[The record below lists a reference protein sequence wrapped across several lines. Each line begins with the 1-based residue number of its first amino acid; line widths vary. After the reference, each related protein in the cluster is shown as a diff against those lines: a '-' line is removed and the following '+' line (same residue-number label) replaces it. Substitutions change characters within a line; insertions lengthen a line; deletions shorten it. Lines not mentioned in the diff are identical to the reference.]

1 MMGWRRWV
9 LSACCWCAAC
19 ATWAGDA
26 SHKEAVSLQVQDA
39 DVRGVLQGLAELYP
53 FNILMSDAV
62 KGRVSLRLEAVPWR
76 QAVEWVAQSQGLA
89 WRWQGDTVW
98 IGTPEEMVSRDT
110 LRLQA
115 ALALEAVE
123 PLRTQGFRLQYAKAT
138 DIVTQLLPPGDK
150 TGAAPRMLSARGSA
164 MAEPRSNHVFVTD
177 TDARLQRVTALIAQV
192 DIPVRQVMIEARI
205 VEAEDSFGKA
215 LGVRLGAGVPDFRLG
230 NRTQARLGPNYGSLT
245 TVEGETPSAPFVN
258 LPANPSS
265 AAAATVALSLFSPAA
280 SRFLNLEISAL
291 ESDGKGRIVS
301 SPRVVTA
308 DQVKA
313 LIEQGTEF
321 PYQTATA
328 SGATAIAFRKAN
340 LKLEVTPRITP
351 EGHVVLDLSINK
363 DSRGETTTSGIA
375 INTKHV
381 QTQVLIENGGTVVIG
396 GIFEHVE
403 REELHRVPGLGRLPM
418 LGALFRSRQTVFSK
432 SELLVFITPRVL
444 HTHRAEVGG

>member
-1 MMGWRRWV
+1 MITLRWWWLGV
-9 LSACCWCAAC
+9 CCWSFVAG
-19 ATWAGDA
+19 TWAEEVP
-26 SHKEAVSLQVQDA
+26 HHEAVSLQVQDA
-39 DVRGVLQGLAELYP
+39 DVRGVLQGLAEVHP
-53 FNILMSDAV
+53 FNVLMSDAV
-62 KGRVSLRLEAVPWR
+62 KGRVSLRLDAVPWR
-76 QAVEWVAQSQGLA
+76 QAVEWVAQSQGLT

-138 DIVTQLLPPGDK
+138 DLVTQLLPPGDK

-164 MAEPRSNHVFVTD
+164 MAETRSNHVFVTD
-177 TDARLQRVTALIAQV
+177 TDARLQRVAALIAQV

-215 LGVRLGAGVPDFRLG
+215 LGVRLGAGVPDVRVG
-230 NRTQARLGPNYGSLT
+230 GRTQARVGPNYGSLT
-245 TVEGETPSAPFVN
+245 PGEGASEPFVN

-280 SRFLNLEISAL
+280 SRFLNLEVSAL
-291 ESDGKGRIVS
+291 EADGKGRIVS

-328 SGATAIAFRKAN
+328 GGATAIAFRKAN

-396 GIFEHVE
+396 GIFEHIE
-403 REELHRVPGLGRLPM
+403 RQELHQVPGLGRLPL
-418 LGALFRSRQTVFSK
+418 LGALFRSKQMVSSK

-444 HTHRAEVGG
+444 HTHRAETGG

>member
-1 MMGWRRWV
+1 MNKRLLV
-9 LSACCWCAAC
+9 LTGVCFWGVLFAA
-19 ATWAGDA
+19 DLELE
-26 SHKEAVSLQVQDA
+26 KPVSLQVQDA
-39 DVRGVLQGLAELYP
+39 DIRGVLQGLAEAQA
-53 FNILMSDAV
+53 FNLLMSEAV
-62 KGRVSLRLEAVPWR
+62 KGRVSLRLADVPGR

-89 WRWQGDTVW
+89 WRWQG
-98 IGTPEEMVSRDT
+98 GTIWVGTQEEMVSRDT
-110 LRLQA
+110 MRLQA

-177 TDARLQRVTALIAQV
+177 TDARLQRVADLIAQV

-205 VEAEDSFGKA
+205 VEADDSFGKA
-215 LGVRLGAGVPDFRLG
+215 LGVRLGAGLPDVRLG
-230 NRTQARLGPNYGSLT
+230 GSAQARIAPTLGALSAQGGNALL
-245 TVEGETPSAPFVN
+245 APFVN
-258 LPANPSS
+258 LPANPNS

-280 SRFLNLEISAL
+280 SRFLNLEVSAL
-291 ESDGKGRIVS
+291 EADGKGRIVS

-321 PYQTATA
+321 PYQTATS

-340 LKLEVTPRITP
+340 LRLEVTPRITP

-396 GIFEHVE
+396 GIFEHVQ
-403 REELHRVPGLGRLPM
+403 REELHQVPGLGRLPV
-418 LGALFRSRQTVFSK
+418 LGALFRSKQMVSSK

-444 HTHRAEVGG
+444 YSHKADAGG

>member
-1 MMGWRRWV
+1 MKIRHCGALV
-9 LSACCWCAAC
+9 ACCWFAA
-19 ATWAGDA
+19 WGA
-26 SHKEAVSLQVQDA
+26 SANQIPPDGSVSLQAQEA
-39 DVRGVLQGLAELYP
+39 DIRGVIQGLAEVHP
-53 FNILMSDAV
+53 FNVLMSEAV
-62 KGRVSLRLEAVPWR
+62 KGQVSLRLDAVPWR
-76 QAVEWVAQSQGLA
+76 QAVEWVAQSQGFA

-98 IGTPEEMVSRDT
+98 IGTPEEMVLRDT
-110 LRLQA
+110 SRLQA

-123 PLRTQGFRLQYAKAT
+123 SLRTQGFRLQYAKAT
-138 DIVTQLLPPGDK
+138 DIVSQLLPPGDK
-150 TGAAPRMLSARGSA
+150 TGVAPRMLSARGSA

-177 TDARLQRVTALIAQV
+177 TDARLQRVAALIAQV

-215 LGVRLGAGVPDFRLG
+215 LGVRLGAGLPDMRLG
-230 NRTQARLGPNYGSLT
+230 NSAQARLAPNFGSLT
-245 TVEGETPSAPFVN
+245 PGEGVASSAPFVN

-265 AAAATVALSLFSPAA
+265 AAAATVALSLFSPSA

-291 ESDGKGRIVS
+291 EADGKGRIVS

-328 SGATAIAFRKAN
+328 SGATTIAFRKAN

-396 GIFEHVE
+396 GIFEHIE
-403 REELHRVPGLGRLPM
+403 REELHQVPGLGRLPV
-418 LGALFRSRQTVFSK
+418 LGALFRSRQSVSSK

-444 HTHRAEVGG
+444 QAPRTQAGG

>member
-1 MMGWRRWV
+1 
-9 LSACCWCAAC
+9 LSEGV
-19 ATWAGDA
+19 T
-26 SHKEAVSLQVQDA
+26 LQVQDA
-39 DVRGVLQGLAELYP
+39 DIRGVLQGLTQVHP
-53 FNILMSDAV
+53 FNVLMSDAV
-62 KGRVSLRLEAVPWR
+62 KGRVTLRLSAVPWR

-98 IGTPEEMVSRDT
+98 IGTPEEMVARDT

-123 PLRTQGFRLQYAKAT
+123 SLVTKGFRLQYAKST

-177 TDARLQRVTALIAQV
+177 TQARLDRIAELIAQV

-205 VEAEDSFGKA
+205 VEADDSFGKS
-215 LGVRLGAGVPDFRLG
+215 LGVRLGGGVPDVRL
-230 NRTQARLGPNYGSLT
+230 NAQAQVRVGSNYEAL
-245 TVEGETPSAPFVN
+245 TPSDDPAVVAPFLS
-258 LPANPSS
+258 LPAHPSS

-291 ESDGKGRIVS
+291 EADGKGRIVS
-301 SPRVVTA
+301 SPRVITA

-321 PYQTATA
+321 PYQTATS

-351 EGHVVLDLSINK
+351 EGHVVLDLAINK

-403 REELHRVPGLGRLPM
+403 REQVHQVPGLGRLPV
-418 LGALFRSRQTVFSK
+418 LGALFRSRQTVSSK

-444 HTHRAEVGG
+444 QTQRADLGG

>member
-1 MMGWRRWV
+1 MTRRWCMA
-9 LSACCWCAAC
+9 LLCCCC
-19 ATWAGDA
+19 VQLVIA
-26 SHKEAVSLQVQDA
+26 SESEPPNSVSLQVNDA
-39 DVRGVLQGLAELYP
+39 DVRGVLQGLADAHP
-53 FNILMSDAV
+53 FNVLMSDAV
-62 KGRVSLRLEAVPWR
+62 KGRVTLRLTQVSWR

-98 IGTPEEMVSRDT
+98 IGTPEEMVARDT

-138 DIVTQLLPPGDK
+138 EIVAQLLPPGDK
-150 TGAAPRMLSARGSA
+150 SGTVPRMLSARGSA

-177 TDARLQRVTALIAQV
+177 TETRLQRVSALIAQV

-205 VEAEDSFGKA
+205 VEADDSFGKA
-215 LGVRLGAGVPDFRLG
+215 LGVRLGGGFPS
-230 NRTQARLGPNYGSLT
+230 ARIGPNLGSLT
-245 TVEGETPSAPFVN
+245 SQDATLLQAPFVN
-258 LPANPSS
+258 LPANPNSGL
-265 AAAATVALSLFSPAA
+265 AATMAVSLFSPAA
-280 SRFLNLEISAL
+280 SRFLNLEVSAL
-291 ESDGKGRIVS
+291 EADGKGRIVS

-321 PYQTATA
+321 PYQTATT

-340 LKLEVTPRITP
+340 LRLEVTPRITP

-396 GIFEHVE
+396 GIFEHVQ
-403 REELHRVPGLGRLPM
+403 REEVQQVPGLGRIPV
-418 LGALFRSRQTVFSK
+418 LGALFRSRHMVFSK

-444 HTHRAEVGG
+444 HNHRAEAGG

>member
-1 MMGWRRWV
+1 MNHWWGV
-9 LSACCWCAAC
+9 LVGGCCWGMVL
-19 ATWAGDA
+19 ATEVGPE
-26 SHKEAVSLQVQDA
+26 KPVSLQVQDA
-39 DVRGVLQGLAELYP
+39 DIRGVLQGLADAHP
-53 FNILMSDAV
+53 FNLLMSEAV
-62 KGRVSLRLEAVPWR
+62 KGRVSVRLADVSGR

-98 IGTPEEMVSRDT
+98 VGTQEEMVSRDT
-110 LRLQA
+110 MRLQA

-150 TGAAPRMLSARGSA
+150 TGTAPRMLSARGSA

-177 TDARLQRVTALIAQV
+177 TDARLQRVADLIAQV

-205 VEAEDSFGKA
+205 VEADDSFGKA
-215 LGVRLGAGVPDFRLG
+215 LGVRLGGGIPDVRLG
-230 NRTQARLGPNYGSLT
+230 GSTQARVAPTFGALSSQDGAVLG
-245 TVEGETPSAPFVN
+245 APFVN
-258 LPANPSS
+258 LPANPNS

-280 SRFLNLEISAL
+280 SRFLNLEVSAL
-291 ESDGKGRIVS
+291 EADGKGRIVS

-321 PYQTATA
+321 PYQTATS

-396 GIFEHVE
+396 GIFEHVQ
-403 REELHRVPGLGRLPM
+403 REELHQVPGLGRIPV
-418 LGALFRSRQTVFSK
+418 LGALFRSKQMVSSK

-444 HTHRAEVGG
+444 HSHRAEAGG

>member
-1 MMGWRRWV
+1 MNAFHRLCWGV
-9 LSACCWCAAC
+9 CCWCSIWGAWGNDGPPPS
-19 ATWAGDA
+19 T
-26 SHKEAVSLQVQDA
+26 VSLHVEDA
-39 DVRGVLQGLAELYP
+39 DVRGVLQGLTEVHP
-53 FNILMSDAV
+53 FNVLMSDAV
-62 KGRVSLRLEAVPWR
+62 KGRVSLRLADVPWR

-89 WRWQGDTVW
+89 WRWQEDTVW
-98 IGTPEEMVSRDT
+98 IGTPEEMLSRDT

-150 TGAAPRMLSARGSA
+150 TGTAPRMLSARGSA

-177 TDARLQRVTALIAQV
+177 TDARLQRVATLIAQV

-205 VEAEDSFGKA
+205 VEADDSFGKA
-215 LGVRLGAGVPDFRLG
+215 LGVRLGAGVPDIRLG
-230 NRTQARLGPNYGSLT
+230 GSTQARLAPNYAALT
-245 TVEGETPSAPFVN
+245 SQDAAVANAPFVN
-258 LPANPSS
+258 LPANPNS
-265 AAAATVALSLFSPAA
+265 AAAATFALSLFSPAA
-280 SRFLNLEISAL
+280 SRFLNLEVSAL
-291 ESDGKGRIVS
+291 EADGKGRIVS

-351 EGHVVLDLSINK
+351 EGHVVLDLTINK

-396 GIFEHVE
+396 GIFEHVS
-403 REELHRVPGLGRLPM
+403 REELHQVPGLGRIPI
-418 LGALFRSRQTVFSK
+418 LGALFRSRQTVSSK

-444 HTHRAEVGG
+444 HTHRPEAGG

>member
-1 MMGWRRWV
+1 MSSLPSWCFG
-9 LSACCWCAAC
+9 LCCCLASASWAAEPS
-19 ATWAGDA
+19 AGE
-26 SHKEAVSLQVQDA
+26 SVSLQVQDA
-39 DVRGVLQGLAELYP
+39 DVRGVLQGLAKVHP
-53 FNILMSDAV
+53 FNVLMSDAV
-62 KGRVSLRLEAVPWR
+62 KGRVSLRLASVPWR
-76 QAVEWVAQSQGLA
+76 QAVEWVAQSQGFA

-98 IGTPEEMVSRDT
+98 IGTPEEMVARDT

-177 TDARLQRVTALIAQV
+177 TDARLQRVAALIAQV

-205 VEAEDSFGKA
+205 VEADDSFGKA
-215 LGVRLGAGVPDFRLG
+215 LGVRLGMGVPDIQLG
-230 NRTQARLGPNYGSLT
+230 GSTQARLGPTFGSLT
-245 TVEGETPSAPFVN
+245 SGGSSLDAPFVN
-258 LPANPSS
+258 LPANPNS
-265 AAAATVALSLFSPAA
+265 AAAATMALSLFSPSA
-280 SRFLNLEISAL
+280 SRFLNLEVSAL
-291 ESDGKGRIVS
+291 EADGKGRIVS

-363 DSRGETTTSGIA
+363 DSRGETTASGIA
-375 INTKHV
+375 INTKHI

-403 REELHRVPGLGRLPM
+403 RQERLQVPGLGSLPL
-418 LGALFRSRQTVFSK
+418 LGALFRSRQTVSSK

-444 HTHRAEVGG
+444 QTHRAAEGR

>member
-1 MMGWRRWV
+1 
-9 LSACCWCAAC
+9 
-19 ATWAGDA
+19 
-26 SHKEAVSLQVQDA
+26 
-39 DVRGVLQGLAELYP
+39 
-53 FNILMSDAV
+53 
-62 KGRVSLRLEAVPWR
+62 
-76 QAVEWVAQSQGLA
+76 
-89 WRWQGDTVW
+89 
-98 IGTPEEMVSRDT
+98 
-110 LRLQA
+110 
-115 ALALEAVE
+115 
-123 PLRTQGFRLQYAKAT
+123 
-138 DIVTQLLPPGDK
+138 
-150 TGAAPRMLSARGSA
+150 

-177 TDARLQRVTALIAQV
+177 TDSRLQRVAALIAQV

-215 LGVRLGAGVPDFRLG
+215 LGVRLGAGVPDFRVG
-230 NRTQARLGPNYGSLT
+230 GRTQARLGTNYGSLT
-245 TVEGETPSAPFVN
+245 PVEGGAPTAPFVN
-258 LPANPSS
+258 LPANPNS

-291 ESDGKGRIVS
+291 EADGKGRIVS

-403 REELHRVPGLGRLPM
+403 RQELHQVPGLGRLPV
-418 LGALFRSRQTVFSK
+418 LGALFRSRQTVSSK

>member
-1 MMGWRRWV
+1 MKPGYGIVV
-9 LSACCWCAAC
+9 LWALWTQIGVHAA
-19 ATWAGDA
+19 TETPHPG
-26 SHKEAVSLQVQDA
+26 VSLEVQDA
-39 DVRGVLQGLAELYP
+39 DIRGVLQGLAAVHP
-53 FNILMSDAV
+53 FNLLMSDAV
-62 KGRVSLRLEAVPWR
+62 KGRVSLRLSSVPWR

-98 IGTPEEMVSRDT
+98 IGTSEEMVARDT
-110 LRLQA
+110 QRLQA
-115 ALALEAVE
+115 ALALEALE
-123 PLRTQGFRLQYAKAT
+123 PLHTQGFRLQYAKAT

-150 TGAAPRMLSARGSA
+150 TGASPRMLSARGSA

-177 TDARLQRVTALIAQV
+177 TPDRLQRVAALIAQV

-205 VEAEDSFGKA
+205 IEADDSFGKA
-215 LGVRLGAGVPDFRLG
+215 LGVRLGAGLPDLRLG
-230 NRTQARLGPNYGSLT
+230 GSTLARVAPNYSALSSGP
-245 TVEGETPSAPFVN
+245 GASAPFVN
-258 LPANPSS
+258 LPANPST
-265 AAAATVALSLFSPAA
+265 AAAATVALSLFSPSA

-291 ESDGKGRIVS
+291 EADGKGRIVS

-321 PYQTATA
+321 PYQTATS

-351 EGHVVLDLSINK
+351 EGHVVMDLSINK

-396 GIFEHVE
+396 GIFEHIE
-403 REELHRVPGLGRLPM
+403 RQELHKVPGLGDWPV
-418 LGALFRSRQTVFSK
+418 LGALFRSRQTVSSK

-444 HTHRAEVGG
+444 HTQRADLGG